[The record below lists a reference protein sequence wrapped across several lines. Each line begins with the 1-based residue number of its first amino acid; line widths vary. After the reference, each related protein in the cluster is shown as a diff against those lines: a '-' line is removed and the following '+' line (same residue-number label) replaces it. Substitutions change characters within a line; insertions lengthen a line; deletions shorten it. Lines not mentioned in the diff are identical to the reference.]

1 MLESLPEAAQ
11 ALHERYTKLTHGPGS
26 VYMYKPLLH
35 HLLPPSMDRAL
46 VLDTDLYLPSRAF
59 DLAGLWDEFE
69 AFPPEAALG
78 LALEQQPTY
87 EHLGGGFNGG
97 VQLLHLARMR
107 THRGLY
113 ERELERCATGACG
126 DIGYLG
132 DQTFY
137 SEVRKATPSLF
148 HALPCGWNLQLS
160 TQFWNHPR
168 FMALSSCED
177 HCRMVHG
184 NEPIFK
190 RVLARLQSVD
200 GGRRRATCEEGEV
213 SLASE
218 GANARSASSGFTHM
232 SRKLLNCCC
241 HDVSSKE
248 RQRRNRA
255 RFNSLLPD
263 WFNL

>member
-1 MLESLPEAAQ
+1 MQPRHLHASNNITLVLLAVGGGDPELRAARRLVAHLAGSSSRPLDVHLATSGGRHPAAPPSWRQHMLESLPEAAQ

-87 EHLGGGFNGG
+87 EHLGGGVNGG

-107 THRGLY
+107 THRGAY
-113 ERELERCATGACG
+113 ARELERCATGACG

-137 SEVRKATPSLF
+137 SAAWRRTPSLF
-148 HALPCGWNLQLS
+148 YSVPCGWNRQLS
-160 TQFWNHPR
+160 DNAYHHPVP
-168 FMALSSCED
+168 SQP
-177 HCRMVHG
+177 
-184 NEPIFK
+184 EPCAP
-190 RVLARLQSVD
+190 LLRL
-200 GGRRRATCEEGEV
+200 
-213 SLASE
+213 
-218 GANARSASSGFTHM
+218 
-232 SRKLLNCCC
+232 
-241 HDVSSKE
+241 
-248 RQRRNRA
+248 
-255 RFNSLLPD
+255 
-263 WFNL
+263 